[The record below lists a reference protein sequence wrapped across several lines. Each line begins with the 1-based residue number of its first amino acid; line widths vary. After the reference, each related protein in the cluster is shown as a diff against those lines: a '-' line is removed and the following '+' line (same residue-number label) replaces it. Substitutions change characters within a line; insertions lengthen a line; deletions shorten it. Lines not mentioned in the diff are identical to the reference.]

1 MKRIIHL
8 MSTDDYSGAEKVAI
22 DIIEG
27 VSDDYELIYATR
39 SGNINKVLQERN
51 IKYINIK
58 KLSIKEIRRIV
69 KEDKPDIIHAHDY
82 RASLMAALSFVK
94 VPIISHLH
102 NNSPWIKT
110 LHPYSFALLIAS
122 LRIKKFLIVSKS
134 IQEEYIFSKFIN
146 KKVECIGNPVSVENI
161 ISKVPKNLVK
171 KYDVCFSGR
180 LTKAKNPIK
189 FINIISEVK
198 KQIPDIKVVMLGDGE
213 LRGKCEEEI
222 KKLRLEKNIRMEG
235 FVKKPYIIMAQS
247 KIFCLTSEW
256 EGYGLVAFEALSLG
270 LPCVVSNVG
279 GLPQIVDGDC
289 GKLCKKS
296 DEFVNEIIEL
306 LRDKNRYINKSE
318 KSIDKSKRIENIDK
332 YMQKLKIIY
341 KEISK

>member
-1 MKRIIHL
+1 

-39 SGNINKVLQERN
+39 SGNINKVLQEHN

-58 KLSIKEIRRIV
+58 ELSIKEIRRIV
-69 KEDKPDIIHAHDY
+69 KEYKPDIIHAHDY
-82 RASLMAALSFVK
+82 RASLMAAVSFVK

-122 LRIKKFLIVSKS
+122 LRIKKILIVSKS

-146 KKVECIGNPVSVENI
+146 KKVECIGNPVSVEAVT
-161 ISKVPKNLVK
+161 SKVPENLGK

-180 LTKAKNPIK
+180 LTKQKNPIK
-189 FINIISEVK
+189 FIKIISKLKEK
-198 KQIPDIKVVMLGDGE
+198 NKDIKVVMLGEGE
-213 LRGKCEEEI
+213 LKSSCQKKI
-222 KKLRLEKNIRMEG
+222 KELNLENNIKLLG
-235 FVKKPYIIMAQS
+235 FVKNPYIIMAQS

-270 LPCVVSNVG
+270 LPCVVSDVG
-279 GLPQIVDGDC
+279 GLVDVVNECC
-289 GKLCKKS
+289 GKLCNNNLEFENEIYKLLQDDVYYQKKS
-296 DEFVNEIIEL
+296 NNAI
-306 LRDKNRYINKSE
+306 LRTKK
-318 KSIDKSKRIENIDK
+318 IENIDK
-332 YMQKLKIIY
+332 YIKKIEHIY
-341 KEISK
+341 ENMDT